1 MNVSPARNNSSR
13 RSIVLLASIASLA
26 YFCFLCFYF
35 SSHDAMWLD
44 EFFAWNILSDHSLS
58 HAIASWQHGADSGGI
73 LYYVV
78 GWLLLQIT
86 GPYVFVMRFF
96 SAIALWA
103 ASFLYWRLLS
113 RSFSPL
119 SALFG
124 VSLIWCSHELVSRVA
139 EVRFYGFYILMAVVA
154 TYATLIA
161 VSRPLSRP
169 KVFLI
174 CFCAHIG
181 LISSH
186 IMGVVYSGTILAAL
200 LVGKRSKA
208 TLTAAC
214 GIIFTWPLLL
224 LFRSAIYYGSGNATS
239 LIMPDL
245 LDLTSYYHLPVS
257 NKAGV
262 LLSLGVIACLFMI
275 FLRANARRILENTQQ
290 TNLLRVSFLFLLT
303 PLAFFLISHLARPV
317 FASRYMYPYWLG
329 VATLGTLIFWA
340 AEKKLPF
347 RDRPTFRYGFIA
359 AVAILIIVRHSEMVF
374 REPLRRPIDAQPLTQ
389 AARIGGLPIISPDPD
404 TFFQLAFYQPAL
416 QTYFLTNL
424 DSELREHPNAPRGMM
439 QSIEQQGYWADRIE
453 DVNRFTH
460 EHDNFL
466 YLDFPQQQP
475 FRQAFLRDTDWHT
488 EAVGTIQI
496 QSNPISII
504 KFERIRH

>member
-1 MNVSPARNNSSR
+1 MNVSPASNNSLR

-26 YFCFLCFYF
+26 YFCFLCFYY
-35 SSHDAMWLD
+35 SSHDVMWLD

-58 HAIASWQHGADSGGI
+58 HAIDSWQHGADSGGI

-86 GPYVFVMRFF
+86 GPHVLVMRFF

-103 ASFLYWRLLS
+103 ASFLYWKLLS

-169 KVFLI
+169 KVFLV

-181 LISSH
+181 LLSSH
-186 IMGVVYSGTILAAL
+186 IMGVVYSGAILVAL

-214 GIIFTWPLLL
+214 GIVSTWPLLL

-239 LIMPDL
+239 VAMPDL
-245 LDLTSYYHLPVS
+245 VDLTSYYHLPVS
-257 NKAGV
+257 HKADA
-262 LLSLGVIACLFMI
+262 LLSLGVIACLFII
-275 FLRANARRILENTQQ
+275 FRRANIRRILENAPRP
-290 TNLLRVSFLFLLT
+290 NLLRVSFIFFLT

-317 FASRYMYPYWLG
+317 FASRYMYPSWLG
-329 VATLGTLIFWA
+329 KATLGALIFWA
-340 AEKKLPF
+340 AEKNLPF
-347 RDRPTFRYGFIA
+347 RNHPLFRYGCIS
-359 AVAILIIVRHSEMVF
+359 AVAILIIVRHAEMVF
-374 REPLRRPIDAQPLTQ
+374 REPLRQPIDAQSLTQ
-389 AARIGGLPIISPDPD
+389 AAKTGGLPIISPDPE

-424 DSELREHPNAPRGMM
+424 DSELREHPNAPHGMM

-453 DVNRFTH
+453 DVNRFTQ

-475 FRQAFLRDTDWHT
+475 FRQAFLPAIKWRT
-488 EAVGTIQI
+488 ESVGTVQI
-496 QSNPISII
+496 RSNSISII
-504 KFERIRH
+504 RFERIRH